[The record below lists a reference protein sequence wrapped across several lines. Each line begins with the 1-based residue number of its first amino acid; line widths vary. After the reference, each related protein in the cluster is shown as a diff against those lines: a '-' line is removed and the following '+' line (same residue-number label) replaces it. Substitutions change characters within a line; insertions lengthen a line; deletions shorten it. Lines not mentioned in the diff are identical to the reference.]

1 MPARCPGF
9 AMPAHDSGK
18 ATVCFPLRDR
28 LAGGK
33 QAQKGTRMTD
43 GQAHPL
49 TTPGA
54 GRRFLMLQGPHGPFF
69 ARLSAMLGRAGAQV
83 WRVGFNMG
91 DRVFWQDSARYIA
104 WRDTPEAWADQC
116 GPLMDGLGITDL
128 VLYGDTRP
136 VHAQAVATARAR
148 GIRVHVFEEGYLR
161 PYWVTYERGGS
172 NGHSRLMGMTLDQ
185 MRAALANADD
195 DIPDAPAV
203 WGDLRQH
210 IFYGALY
217 HFFVMVA
224 NRGYRAF
231 RPHRAVPVVQEFQL
245 YLKRLVLMPVHRL
258 ERWWATRAIRQG
270 GFPYHLVLLQLEH
283 DASFRSHSSFGSMT
297 EFIELVMDG
306 FARGAPTH
314 HHLVFKAH
322 PLEDGR
328 ARIEATIARCA
339 RELGLRDRVHYV
351 RGGKLAGLLNH
362 ARTAVT
368 VNSTAAQQAL
378 WRGLPLKAF
387 GRAVYNLPEFV
398 SAQPLPEFFAAP
410 RRPDARGYRDYRRF
424 LLETSQIVGGFY
436 SARGRRELLR
446 QVVDMMLA
454 PEDPYDALIRGCA
467 APRQQLRLV
476 T

>member
-1 MPARCPGF
+1 M
-9 AMPAHDSGK
+9 HH
-18 ATVCFPLRDR
+18 T
-28 LAGGK
+28 
-33 QAQKGTRMTD
+33 
-43 GQAHPL
+43 L
-49 TTPGA
+49 TSPGA

-69 ARLSAMLGRAGAQV
+69 AHLAAMLRAAGADV
-83 WRVGFNMG
+83 LRVGFNMG
-91 DRVFWQDSARYIA
+91 DRAF
-104 WRDTPEAWADQC
+104 WRDGGSYIPWTGTPEDWPAGCAD
-116 GPLMDGLGITDL
+116 LMDRHGITDL

-136 VHAQAVATARAR
+136 IHAQAVELARAR
-148 GIRVHVFEEGYLR
+148 GIMVHVFEEGYLR

-172 NGHSRLMGMTLDQ
+172 NGHSRLMKMTLAE
-185 MRAALANADD
+185 MRAALENADD
-195 DIPDAPAV
+195 EVPDAPAV

-224 NRGYRAF
+224 NHGYRNF
-231 RPHRAVPVVQEFQL
+231 RPHRALPVVAEFRL
-245 YLKRLVLMPVHRL
+245 YLKRLLLMPIHRM
-258 ERWWATRAIRQG
+258 ERWWATRRIRRG

-283 DASFRSHSSFGSMT
+283 DSSFRMHSPFDSMT
-297 EFIELVMDG
+297 DFIALVIEG
-306 FARGAPTH
+306 FARGAPSH

-328 ARIEATIARCA
+328 AAIEATIADQA
-339 RELGLRDRVHYV
+339 RKNGVAARVHYV
-351 RGGKLAGLLNH
+351 SGGKLAGLLNH

-398 SAQPLPEFFAAP
+398 SDQPLPDFFAHP

-454 PEDPYDALIRGCA
+454 PQDPYDALRQGCA

-476 T
+476 N